1 MYKDIRRVT
10 GPKRTLEILQL
21 LSQEG
26 TLNYSDIESR
36 VATSSDVISTGLDTL
51 VAYGLVER
59 TEESQRNVQ
68 YSITDRGDTFLENVN
83 EIEAFLTRS
92 N

>member
-1 MYKDIRRVT
+1 MYEDIRRVI

-21 LSQEG
+21 LFQEG
-26 TLNYSDIESR
+26 TLNFSDIESR

-51 VAYGLVER
+51 VAYDLVER
-59 TEESQRNVQ
+59 SEESQRNIQ
-68 YSITDRGDTFLENVN
+68 YSITDRGDTFLQNIN
-83 EIEAFLTRS
+83 DIEEFLTSS